1 MVSYFL
7 KFFYLH
13 ASTFWLEIAYS
24 GKIIL
29 RFGVNRCSM
38 LKLNILTP
46 KEHIFG
52 KNMPTNQ
59 VWCDA
64 SNGATCGREEETE
77 KKAKKETLVANWLLD
92 QTTHVIG

>member
-1 MVSYFL
+1 
-7 KFFYLH
+7 
-13 ASTFWLEIAYS
+13 
-24 GKIIL
+24 
-29 RFGVNRCSM
+29 M

-77 KKAKKETLVANWLLD
+77 KGKERN
-92 QTTHVIG
+92 IGSKLAIGPDHPRNRIEIYFFFM

>member
-1 MVSYFL
+1 
-7 KFFYLH
+7 
-13 ASTFWLEIAYS
+13 
-24 GKIIL
+24 
-29 RFGVNRCSM
+29 M

-46 KEHIFG
+46 NEHIFG

-77 KKAKKETLVANWLLD
+77 KGKERNIGSKLAIGPE